1 MGRRINWRDRE
12 FPEENYLTYEFQLW
26 TEQSLKDAPRF
37 GDCIPSDKDNSAED
51 VQEMNYE

>member
-12 FPEENYLTYEFQLW
+12 LPEENYLTYEFQLW